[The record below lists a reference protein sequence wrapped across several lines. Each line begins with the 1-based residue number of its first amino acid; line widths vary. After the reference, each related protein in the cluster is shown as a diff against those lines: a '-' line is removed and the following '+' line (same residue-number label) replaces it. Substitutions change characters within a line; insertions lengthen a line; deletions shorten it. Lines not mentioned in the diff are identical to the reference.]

1 MIGGLVKSSG
11 RIALVIA
18 ACLLFNSV
26 LVKAADLGGDCC
38 ADLEERVAELES
50 TTARKGNRKISLTVY
65 GQVNRA
71 IVWHDDENAKGHF
84 QSRDN
89 NGRSGSRFGFKGRAN
104 INADLTA
111 GYRMEIGVDNSDKAN
126 DGSVEYR
133 HTMVYLQSKALG
145 TIKLG
150 RTSSATDGI
159 AEIALESA
167 ISQYSCEELQDV
179 ITNCSTS
186 SIDGSRERGVHYVSP
201 TFAGFSVSASWFHDD
216 SPDIKNDDGYS
227 AALRYAGE
235 FGAIRIAAGIGYQNK
250 EDGSNVGDGTDTKTI
265 SGSASVMHVPSGIF
279 LNTVYGVIDTAADE
293 QIAYYISGGI
303 KGKWLLAGSTT
314 FEIGYGASESNNYDS
329 EPMNITAG
337 VSQEIDA
344 AAMDVY
350 LIYQYND
357 ADIMP
362 SNTLTN
368 ESNAITAGARIKF

>member
-1 MIGGLVKSSG
+1 M
-11 RIALVIA
+11 
-18 ACLLFNSV
+18 
-26 LVKAADLGGDCC
+26 
-38 ADLEERVAELES
+38 
-50 TTARKGNRKISLTVY
+50 
-65 GQVNRA
+65 
-71 IVWHDDENAKGHF
+71 
-84 QSRDN
+84 
-89 NGRSGSRFGFKGRAN
+89 
-104 INADLTA
+104 
-111 GYRMEIGVDNSDKAN
+111 
-126 DGSVEYR
+126 
-133 HTMVYLQSKALG
+133 G

-167 ISQYSCEELQDV
+167 ISQYSCEELHDV

-186 SIDGSRERGVHYVSP
+186 SIDGSRERGFHYVSP